1 MGHNMPRLILVGGGH
16 AQLSVLRALA
26 TEPLAVE
33 AVLVTPTA
41 FQIYSGMLPG
51 WIAGHYSMEAC
62 RIDLRPLAHAAN
74 VRLVLDSVVGIDA
87 NRRTVELSDGSK
99 LDYDALSIDVG
110 SETNTSWLQAAD
122 ERLLAIK
129 PLNTFVQ
136 RWPDIVTLASQKN
149 GYHLAIVGGGAA
161 GVELAFAARYSFT
174 SKGIKAEVALVASEN
189 GLLTGHAESVK
200 NRTQAL
206 LVHHGIRLHKAQA
219 VGVAE
224 GFQMSTGELLKA
236 DCVIATTGARP
247 ARWLA
252 NTALA
257 RDEQGYILV
266 DAQQRS
272 VSHPNVF
279 AAGDVCVREDIRLP
293 RSGVHAVF
301 AGPVLANNLLSSLTG
316 NSLQRYRPRKKS
328 LYLLATGPQH
338 AIASWGGLSAQG
350 HWVWRWKNWIDQRFM
365 RKNRIVS
372 KARS

>member
-1 MGHNMPRLILVGGGH
+1 
-16 AQLSVLRALA
+16 
-26 TEPLAVE
+26 
-33 AVLVTPTA
+33 
-41 FQIYSGMLPG
+41 MLPG
-51 WIAGHYSMEAC
+51 WIAGHYSMEEC
-62 RIDLRPLAHAAN
+62 RIDLRPLAQAAN

-129 PLNTFVQ
+129 PLNAFVQ
-136 RWPDIVTLASQKN
+136 RWPDIVTSASQIN

-161 GVELAFAARYSFT
+161 GVELAFAARYAFT
-174 SKGIKAEVALVASEN
+174 SKGIKAEVALVASVN
-189 GLLTGHAESVK
+189 GLLPGHAESVK
-200 NRTQAL
+200 KRTQAL
-206 LVHHGIRLHKAQA
+206 FVHHGILLHKAHA

-224 GFQMSTGELLKA
+224 GLQMATGELLKA
-236 DCVIATTGARP
+236 DCVIATTGASP

-252 NTALA
+252 NTGLT

-279 AAGDVCVREDIRLP
+279 AAGDVCMREDIRLP

-301 AGPVLANNLLSSLTG
+301 AGPSLANNLLSSLTG
-316 NSLQRYRPRKKS
+316 NSMQRYRPRKKS
-328 LYLLATGPQH
+328 LYLLATGPKH

-350 HWVWRWKNWIDQRFM
+350 HWVWRLKNWIDRRFM

-372 KARS
+372 KAES